1 MLKSYFAIIR
11 KAISEDRKK
20 GQDKYYESHHIVP
33 LSFGKKSRT
42 VLLTAEEHYKAHRYL
57 AEAFKQHTIYGK
69 KMLWAFHRMTYNNGR
84 NITEQEYAEAREL
97 LMNLWKKP
105 KSDSFKSKMGQKM
118 KGNKNGL
125 GNKKD
130 WTPTEEVRDRYAKAA
145 VRRQIGKVGEEARAS
160 KGIVACEN
168 LLTGEKVEAGSA
180 LQLANKMGINCS
192 VFHEELNRA
201 NYSREAKPRSKR
213 SKYYEFLQ
221 THKIYYKQ

>member
-33 LSFGKKSRT
+33 LSFGKKSKT
-42 VLLTAEEHYKAHRYL
+42 VLLTAEEHYRAHRHL

-84 NITEQEYAEAREL
+84 NITEQEYVEAREL
-97 LMNLWKKP
+97 LMTLWKRP
-105 KSDSFKSKMGQKM
+105 KSESFKSKMGEKM
-118 KGNKNGL
+118 KGNKNGA
-125 GNKKD
+125 GGKKN
-130 WTPTEEVRDRYAKAA
+130 WKPTEETRKKYSELATRSKLGK
-145 VRRQIGKVGEEARAS
+145 IGKEARAS
-160 KGIVACEN
+160 KGVVVCEN

-180 LQLANKMGINCS
+180 LQLANKMGMNCS
-192 VFHEELNRA
+192 IFHEELNRA
-201 NYSREAKPRSKR
+201 NYSREAKPRSKK

-221 THKIYYKQ
+221 THKIYYK

>member
-33 LSFGKKSRT
+33 LSFGKKSKT
-42 VLLTAEEHYKAHRYL
+42 VLLTAEEHYRAHRYL

-84 NITEQEYAEAREL
+84 NITEQEYVEAREL
-97 LMNLWKKP
+97 LMTLWKRP
-105 KSDSFKSKMGQKM
+105 KSESFKSKMGEKM
-118 KGNKNGL
+118 KGNKNGA
-125 GNKKD
+125 GGKKN
-130 WTPTEEVRDRYAKAA
+130 WKPTEETRKKYSELATRSKLGK
-145 VRRQIGKVGEEARAS
+145 IGKEARAS
-160 KGIVACEN
+160 KGVVVCEN

-180 LQLANKMGINCS
+180 LQLANKMGMNCS
-192 VFHEELNRA
+192 IFHEELNKA
-201 NYSREAKPRSKR
+201 NYSREAKPRSKK

-221 THKIYYKQ
+221 THKIYYK